1 MEFFVKDFDLKNTV
15 TCGQIFRFEE
25 LDDESFDII
34 LPDRVINIR
43 QDGNKIVVKSNKE
56 DNLEEVIKTYFDLN
70 YDYESIYDKVL
81 KIDKNNK
88 EIVDFS
94 KGLKMI
100 NEPII
105 ETCISFI
112 LSSNNRVPQ
121 IKKSLDYISN
131 KYGEKV
137 LFNNKE
143 YYLFPD
149 ISALSKASL
158 NDLRECKVGFRDKY
172 LYNFIDKVN
181 NNEFD
186 FNIIKDMNSDDAL
199 KYLMSLNGVGEKV
212 ASCILLFGYHR
223 FDVFPIDTW
232 VKKYMKENYNTD
244 NVSDIRKIM
253 KDKYNDNC
261 GLFIQYIFHYNRN
274 KSQR

>member
-1 MEFFVKDFDLKNTV
+1 MEIFVKDFDLKNTV

-43 QDGNKIVVKSNKE
+43 QDGNKIAIKSNKE

-158 NDLRECKVGFRDKY
+158 NDLRDCKVGFRDKY
-172 LYNFIDKVN
+172 LYNFINKVN

-232 VKKYMKENYNTD
+232 VKKYMKDEYNIEGI
-244 NVSDIRKIM
+244 NNIKKYVY
-253 KDKYNDNC
+253 DKYKELS
-261 GLFIQYIFHYNRN
+261 GIVIQYMFNYKRN
-274 KSQR
+274 K

>member
-232 VKKYMKENYNTD
+232 VKKYMKDEYNIEGIT
-244 NVSDIRKIM
+244 NIKKYVY
-253 KDKYNDNC
+253 DKYKELS
-261 GLFIQYIFHYNRN
+261 GIVIQYMFNYKRN
-274 KSQR
+274 K

>member
-1 MEFFVKDFDLKNTV
+1 MEIFVKDFDLKNTV

-43 QDGNKIVVKSNKE
+43 QDGNKIAIKSNKE

-149 ISALSKASL
+149 VASLSKASI
-158 NDLRECKVGFRDKY
+158 NDFRDCKVGFRDKY

-199 KYLMSLNGVGEKV
+199 KYLMTLDGVGEKV

-232 VKKYMKENYNTD
+232 VKKYMKDEYNIEGI
-244 NVSDIRKIM
+244 NNIKKYVY
-253 KDKYNDNC
+253 DKYKELS
-261 GLFIQYIFHYNRN
+261 GIVIQYMFNYKRN
-274 KSQR
+274 K

>member
-1 MEFFVKDFDLKNTV
+1 MEIFVKDFDLKNTV

-34 LPDRVINIR
+34 LPDRVINIK
-43 QDGNKIVVKSNKE
+43 QENNKVIVKSNKE
-56 DNLEEVIKTYFDLN
+56 DNLEEVIKNYFDLN
-70 YDYESIYDKVL
+70 YDYKSIYDKVI
-81 KIDKNNK
+81 KIDNNTK

-149 ISALSKASL
+149 IKSLSKASL

-181 NNEFD
+181 NNEFN

-232 VKKYMKENYNTD
+232 VKKYMRDEYNIEGI
-244 NVSDIRKIM
+244 NNIKKYVY
-253 KDKYNDNC
+253 DKYKELS
-261 GLFIQYIFHYNRN
+261 GIVIQYMFNYKRN
-274 KSQR
+274 K

>member
-1 MEFFVKDFDLKNTV
+1 MELFVKDFDLKNTV

-25 LDDESFDII
+25 LSDNSFDII
-34 LPDRVINIR
+34 LPDRVINIK
-43 QDGNKIVVKSNKE
+43 QEDNKIIVFSNKE
-56 DNLEEVIKTYFDLN
+56 DNLKEVIKNYFDLN
-70 YDYESIYDKVL
+70 YDYNSIYESVL
-81 KIDKNNK
+81 EIDSSNK
-88 EIVDFS
+88 KIVDFS

-121 IKKSLDYISN
+121 IKKSLDLISL

-143 YYLFPD
+143 YYLFPNVK
-149 ISALSKASL
+149 SLSKATVE
-158 NDLRECKVGFRDKY
+158 DLRDCKVGFRDKY
-172 LYNFIDKVN
+172 LYDFINKVN

-186 FNIIKDMNSDDAL
+186 FEIINNMKSDEAL
-199 KYLMSLNGVGEKV
+199 KYLMTLNGVGEKV
-212 ASCILLFGYHR
+212 ASCILLFGFHR

-232 VKKYMKENYNTD
+232 VKKYMKDEYNIEGI
-244 NVSDIRKIM
+244 NNIKKYVY
-253 KDKYNDNC
+253 DKYKDLS
-261 GLFIQYIFHYNRN
+261 GIVIQYMFNYKRN
-274 KSQR
+274 K

>member
-1 MEFFVKDFDLKNTV
+1 MELFVKDFDLKNTV

-25 LDDESFDII
+25 LSDNSFDII
-34 LPDRVINIR
+34 LPDRVINIK
-43 QDGNKIVVKSNKE
+43 QDDNKIIVFSNKE
-56 DNLEEVIKTYFDLN
+56 DNLKEVIKNYFDLN
-70 YDYESIYDKVL
+70 YDYNSIYESVL
-81 KIDKNNK
+81 EIDSSNK
-88 EIVDFS
+88 KIVDFS

-121 IKKSLDYISN
+121 IKKSLDLISL

-143 YYLFPD
+143 YYLFPNVK
-149 ISALSKASL
+149 SLSKATVE
-158 NDLRECKVGFRDKY
+158 DLRDCKVGFRDKY
-172 LYNFIDKVN
+172 LYDFINKVN

-186 FNIIKDMNSDDAL
+186 FEIINNMKSDEAL
-199 KYLMSLNGVGEKV
+199 KYLMTLNGVGEKV
-212 ASCILLFGYHR
+212 ASCILLFGFHR

-232 VKKYMKENYNTD
+232 VKKYMKDEYNIEGI
-244 NVSDIRKIM
+244 NNIKKYVY
-253 KDKYNDNC
+253 DKYKDLS
-261 GLFIQYIFHYNRN
+261 GIVIQYMFNYKRN
-274 KSQR
+274 K